1 MSHPLPDSPEQ
12 RVLHPIPTRELER
25 RWRAV
30 RERMDELGID
40 ALVMQNSNDWLGGYV
55 KWFTDRP
62 ATNAYPRAIVF
73 PRDGRMVSV
82 EQGPTGGIR
91 EVPPDD
97 VVDRGVEKIVFTPSY
112 ASIHYT
118 GTYDA
123 ELVQAE
129 LRRRGYKTV
138 GLVGTA
144 CMYHDFC
151 AHLKQTAGSVRFV
164 DATDMV
170 DHIKAIKSA
179 DEIEAIGR
187 MAAMQ
192 DEVLQALARHIRPGM
207 KDFEVAAYAQYA
219 GQLRG
224 SEQGLFIGSSSPAG
238 RAAMYKPRHLQGR
251 EMREG
256 DSFTLLIENNGPGG
270 YYGELA
276 RTFVLGKASQE
287 LLDTM
292 ALLVEAQRHTLD
304 HLKPGA
310 MPADILAA
318 HNAFMRARG
327 MREETRLY
335 AHGQGYD
342 MVERPLIRE
351 DETMPI
357 AAGMNIVV
365 HPGHATPSV
374 FTTVCDNYIIG
385 ADGPGECLHKTP
397 KTIIE
402 L

>member
-1 MSHPLPDSPEQ
+1 MSHPLPDAPEQ

-30 RERMDELGID
+30 REHMEERGID

-82 EQGPTGGIR
+82 EQGPAGGVR
-91 EVPPDD
+91 EVPPADEI
-97 VVDRGVEKIVFTPSY
+97 DRGVERIVFTPSY

-164 DATDMV
+164 DATDMI

-179 DEIEAIGR
+179 DEIEAILDDDSVDVIVGS
-187 MAAMQ
+187 AVLDVLVLVE
-192 DEVLQALARHIRPGM
+192 DEALLALPQA
-207 KDFEVAAYAQYA
+207 
-219 GQLRG
+219 
-224 SEQGLFIGSSSPAG
+224 
-238 RAAMYKPRHLQGR
+238 PRHAVCPEQQGIQQAAPVR
-251 EMREG
+251 NQAEQQATQE
-256 DSFTLLIENNGPGG
+256 
-270 YYGELA
+270 
-276 RTFVLGKASQE
+276 KASPFA
-287 LLDTM
+287 
-292 ALLVEAQRHTLD
+292 ALKD
-304 HLKPGA
+304 LKR
-310 MPADILAA
+310 DLKR
-318 HNAFMRARG
+318 N
-327 MREETRLY
+327 
-335 AHGQGYD
+335 
-342 MVERPLIRE
+342 
-351 DETMPI
+351 
-357 AAGMNIVV
+357 
-365 HPGHATPSV
+365 
-374 FTTVCDNYIIG
+374 
-385 ADGPGECLHKTP
+385 
-397 KTIIE
+397 
-402 L
+402 